1 MRTSFKRRK
10 VQVKYQGKYLQELES
25 SLSWLVVLTTLR
37 YVVVCNVSWA
47 LFIWRKVVP
56 LGKWVTL
63 AAEST
68 LTSFYN
74 IRKKLT
80 EPAALAHALVVS
92 PWPSWPGWA
101 SQNRD
106 LKMRGRRKQVKR
118 RLKSEFAVFQ
128 SSSRLFHLAYFV
140 ESTRTLLELK
150 SKSLIQVK
158 KVHKRQRNVQ
168 KSVMHVQ
175 SCCFAY

>member
-1 MRTSFKRRK
+1 
-10 VQVKYQGKYLQELES
+10 
-25 SLSWLVVLTTLR
+25 
-37 YVVVCNVSWA
+37 
-47 LFIWRKVVP
+47 
-56 LGKWVTL
+56 
-63 AAEST
+63 
-68 LTSFYN
+68 
-74 IRKKLT
+74 
-80 EPAALAHALVVS
+80 
-92 PWPSWPGWA
+92 
-101 SQNRD
+101 
-106 LKMRGRRKQVKR
+106 MRGRRKQVKR

-140 ESTRTLLELK
+140 ESTGTLLELK

>member
-1 MRTSFKRRK
+1 M
-10 VQVKYQGKYLQELES
+10 
-25 SLSWLVVLTTLR
+25 
-37 YVVVCNVSWA
+37 
-47 LFIWRKVVP
+47 
-56 LGKWVTL
+56 
-63 AAEST
+63 
-68 LTSFYN
+68 
-74 IRKKLT
+74 
-80 EPAALAHALVVS
+80 
-92 PWPSWPGWA
+92 
-101 SQNRD
+101 D